1 MGEATRPARGAVPT
15 MPVVAV
21 TFDSNDGRSM
31 LGFAASDENP
41 DDVFVVARSHQVGAQ
56 ESALG
61 MDTYCLITGSSGAT
75 HFGGV
80 TGIGWPEPRRLRLSL
95 ERAAAEALMLPPELD
110 LLLPEDAVD
119 VVRAELPALLA
130 AASRP
135 V

>member
-1 MGEATRPARGAVPT
+1 

-41 DDVFVVARSHQVGAQ
+41 DDVLVVARSHQVGAQ
-56 ESALG
+56 EKALG

-80 TGIGWPEPRRLRLSL
+80 TSIAWPEARRLRLS
-95 ERAAAEALMLPPELD
+95 RAREAAEALMLPTELD
-110 LLLPEDAVD
+110 LLLPEDFVD
-119 VVRAELPALLA
+119 MVRAELPALLA
-130 AASRP
+130 G
-135 V
+135 

>member
-1 MGEATRPARGAVPT
+1 

-41 DDVFVVARSHQVGAQ
+41 DDVLVVARSHQVGAQ

-61 MDTYCLITGSSGAT
+61 MDTYCLITGTSGAT

-80 TGIGWPEPRRLRLSL
+80 SGLAWLERRRLRLSL
-95 ERAAAEALMLPPELD
+95 DRAAAEALMLPTELD
-110 LLLPEDAVD
+110 LLLPEDFVD
-119 VVRAELPALLA
+119 MVRVELPLLLA
-130 AASRP
+130 G
-135 V
+135 